1 MELSRLKMDIDQESL
16 TIYYDNGEPEQLLED
31 REHIPI
37 VYWHIEE
44 VEEDASVALAMVNAV
59 NLFYTDPQDLLNR
72 LNILDL

>member
-1 MELSRLKMDIDQESL
+1 MDIDQESL
-16 TIYYDNGEPEQLLED
+16 TIYYDKGEPEQEIED
-31 REHIPI
+31 REYIPI

-59 NLFYTDPQDLLNR
+59 HLFYTNPQDLLNR

>member
-16 TIYYDNGEPEQLLED
+16 TIYYDNGEPEQEVED

-59 NLFYTDPQDLLNR
+59 HLFYTDPQDLLNR